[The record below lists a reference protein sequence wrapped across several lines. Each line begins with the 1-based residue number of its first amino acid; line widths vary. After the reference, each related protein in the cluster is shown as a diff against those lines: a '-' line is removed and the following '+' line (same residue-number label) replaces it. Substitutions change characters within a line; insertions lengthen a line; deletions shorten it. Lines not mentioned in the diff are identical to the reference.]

1 MLNLLIL
8 STLTFMASGKPFTKM
23 SGQYYVQNDL
33 LMKDGVP
40 VKQVNHSQLTLA
52 HMTLHAGNAASGND
66 DRSTQCRCV
75 GAETKRFDRI
85 DTISN
90 ATH

>member
-52 HMTLHAGNAASGND
+52 HTG
-66 DRSTQCRCV
+66 
-75 GAETKRFDRI
+75 
-85 DTISN
+85 
-90 ATH
+90 